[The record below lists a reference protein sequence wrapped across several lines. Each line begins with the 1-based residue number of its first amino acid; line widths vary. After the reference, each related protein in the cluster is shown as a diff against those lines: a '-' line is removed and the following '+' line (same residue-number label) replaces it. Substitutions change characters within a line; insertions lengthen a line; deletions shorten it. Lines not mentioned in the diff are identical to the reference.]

1 MDKNGK
7 LLAAS
12 GAAPSPN
19 DGFSFRLE
27 GKTEGNPAKTAD
39 VTMDQPGASG
49 TSILAESPWTVK
61 TIPEGMVTLDDVPDG
76 AVSVK
81 VWHALQLVE
90 PAPQKLAVGATP
102 AKLTVQVDVVPR
114 RRRL

>member
-1 MDKNGK
+1 MWA
-7 LLAAS
+7 LQFFSTQWS
-12 GAAPSPN
+12 G
-19 DGFSFRLE
+19 
-27 GKTEGNPAKTAD
+27 PACHGRARCHGHGGQIY
-39 VTMDQPGASG
+39 V
-49 TSILAESPWTVK
+49 AESPWTVK
-61 TIPEGMVTLDDVPDG
+61 ASPEGVVTLDDVPEG

-81 VWHALQLVE
+81 IWHALQLVE